1 MTKFCTCSGKVDY
14 NSIGIFVELAAGT
27 DKQFHYKIT
36 EIGAYRIK
44 LRISLPVG
52 CEYAWATGIWKI
64 IKKVE
69 AGMSFPVHFDAQNIE
84 QFMSLD
90 MINWVC
96 ASLKDVT
103 SYVHGIKKEK
113 EKFSFS
119 DETWRKLHNAANR
132 AAYALNGR
140 ADRKKPAFLM
150 QLDGQM
156 ALDI

>member
-52 CEYAWATGIWKI
+52 CEYAWPTGVWKI
-64 IKKVE
+64 LKKVE
-69 AGMSFPVHFDAQNIE
+69 AGMSFPIHFDADNTK

-90 MINWVC
+90 MINWIC
-96 ASLKDVT
+96 TSLKDVT
-103 SYVHGIKKEK
+103 TYVHGIEKEK
-113 EKFSFS
+113 EKSSFS
-119 DETWRKLHNAANR
+119 DDTWRALVNAASR
-132 AAYALNGR
+132 ATYAVNGR
-140 ADRKKPAFLM
+140 ARRKKIGFVT

-156 ALDI
+156 MLDI

>member
-52 CEYAWATGIWKI
+52 CEYAWPTGIWKI
-64 IKKVE
+64 LKKMQIG
-69 AGMSFPVHFDAQNIE
+69 ATFPVHFNEDNTK
-84 QFMSLD
+84 QFLSLD
-90 MINWVC
+90 MVDWIA
-96 ASLKDVT
+96 ASMKGVT
-103 SYVHGIKKEK
+103 TYIHTEKKPQS
-113 EKFSFS
+113 SFS
-119 DETWRKLHNAANR
+119 DETWRKLCNAANR
-132 AAYALNGR
+132 ARYAVVGR
-140 ADRKKPAFLM
+140 NERPKMSCLT

-156 ALDI
+156 MLDI

>member
-1 MTKFCTCSGKVDY
+1 MTKYRTSTGKVDY
-14 NSIGIFVELAAGT
+14 NAIGIFVELDAGT

-52 CEYAWATGIWKI
+52 CEYAWPTGVWKI
-64 IKKVE
+64 LKKVE

-96 ASLKDVT
+96 VSLKDVT
-103 SYVHGIKKEK
+103 TYVHGIKKEK
-113 EKFSFS
+113 EKSSFS
-119 DETWRKLHNAANR
+119 DETWRALRNAASR
-132 AAYALNGR
+132 AAYAVNGR
-140 ADRKKPAFLM
+140 ADRRNTGIVT

>member
-14 NSIGIFVELAAGT
+14 DSIGIFVELAAGT

-44 LRISLPVG
+44 LLILLPAG
-52 CEYAWATGIWKI
+52 YEGTWPTGIWKI

-69 AGMSFPVHFDAQNIE
+69 AGMTFPVHFDLKNIE

-90 MINWVC
+90 MIDWVC
-96 ASLKDVT
+96 VSLKGVT
-103 SYVHGIKKEK
+103 TYVHGVKQKKEK
-113 EKFSFS
+113 PGMA

-156 ALDI
+156 MLDI